1 MALDK
6 NSCKDNFIYH
16 IRHKIPY
23 SINSL
28 PIIFHK
34 LIWSIK
40 NYDGSKYIKLITSE
54 EKSEKI

>member
-16 IRHKIPY
+16 IRNKIPY
-23 SINSL
+23 DINSW

-34 LIWSIK
+34 LIWCIK
-40 NYDGSKYIKLITSE
+40 NYDGSKYVKLITSE

>member
-16 IRHKIPY
+16 IRHKIHY

-28 PIIFHK
+28 PIIFLK